1 MYGHPVPM
9 TETPAPVS
17 PSRFLIVTLGERY
30 LALDAESICGL
41 LTLEEIG
48 NVESPTVHG
57 MVYEAI
63 NLADRLS
70 VPNDQGGTS
79 PHVVLLSGRETRGSV
94 RVTTVQGLLELP
106 LSQVLPLPM
115 QFRGAERH
123 WYRGM
128 ILFAESI
135 ALVLNTTWVLNEQM
149 SDSECNGGQ
158 GSTLEL
164 VGTPKISTN
173 DGRIC

>member
-79 PHVVLLSGRETRGSV
+79 PHVVLLSEREMRGSV
-94 RVTTVQGLLELP
+94 RVTTMQGLLELP